1 MSFPYPYSDKENGAK
16 SLTINQLKM
25 KKVIFPIVM
34 LFLVGF
40 SAINAGLTDE
50 DRKIGLS
57 ELAKSQDFLKSTVD
71 GLSDAQLNYKS
82 SPESWSVAECVEHLA
97 ISESM
102 IGGMLQEAL
111 KTEAD
116 PSKRSNVAMTDEQ
129 LLTAIGSRDQKVKT
143 GEAFEPSGK
152 FGSYEDSLIEFLSKR
167 EAHIAYLNST
177 QDDLR
182 NHYAQAPFGTIDGLQ
197 VLLFM
202 SAHTERHVKQM
213 KEVMADP
220 GFPLK

>member
-1 MSFPYPYSDKENGAK
+1 MSNRSKC
-16 SLTINQLKM
+16 LTLNRLEM
-25 KKVIFPIVM
+25 KKTILPLAM
-34 LFLVGF
+34 LLLVGF
-40 SAINAGLTDE
+40 SIHKTGLTDE
-50 DRKIGLS
+50 DRALGVA
-57 ELAKSQDFLKSTVD
+57 ELTKSRDFLKINVD
-71 GLSDAQLNYKS
+71 GLSNAQLNFKP
-82 SPESWSVAECVEHLA
+82 SPDSWSVAECVEHLA

-102 IGGMLQEAL
+102 IGGMLQGAL
-111 KTEAD
+111 QTEAD
-116 PSKRSNVAMTDEQ
+116 PSKRSEVSMSDEQ
-129 LLTAIGSRDQKVKT
+129 LLNIVASRDQKVKT

-177 QDDLR
+177 HDDLR

-213 KEVMADP
+213 KEVMDAP
-220 GFPLK
+220 GFPVE